1 MSIKACCIIIFITY
15 SILCTL
21 LSYYFIKRRS
31 IWDSLFSLE
40 SIYNSIRELIFCPE
54 HFLIWLPF
62 IEFENTE
69 CSNKRKTNN
78 DARIQI
84 KKILE
89 HIANIMKDIITVK
102 YKNNSSTNN
111 LEKIKWVLEG
121 TMKDYDRMYE
131 ENSEFYNNLANS
143 YEILNEKF
151 KKNKDEDNDNDNN
164 DNNDNDNKDIENKK
178 DNSLLIL
185 EDFVVLEN
193 NIESCENIYNVLSIF
208 SDSEYKVLNQIKSG
222 YMTSLLY
229 DLIENIRIYKIISLM
244 EMDR

>member
-15 SILCTL
+15 FILCTL

-78 DARIQI
+78 DAKIQI
-84 KKILE
+84 KKVLE
-89 HIANIMKDIITVK
+89 HIANIIKDIINVK
-102 YKNNSSTNN
+102 HKNNSSRNSSSNSSSNN

-131 ENSEFYNNLANS
+131 EHAEFYNNLANS
-143 YEILNEKF
+143 YDILNEKCKQNNDKEDKENND
-151 KKNKDEDNDNDNN
+151 KKNK
-164 DNNDNDNKDIENKK
+164 I
-178 DNSLLIL
+178 DNSLLTL
-185 EDFVVLEN
+185 EDLVVLEN
-193 NIESCENIYNVLSIF
+193 NIELCDNIYNVLSIF
-208 SDSEYKVLNQIKSG
+208 SVSEYKLLNQIESG

-244 EMDR
+244 EMDK